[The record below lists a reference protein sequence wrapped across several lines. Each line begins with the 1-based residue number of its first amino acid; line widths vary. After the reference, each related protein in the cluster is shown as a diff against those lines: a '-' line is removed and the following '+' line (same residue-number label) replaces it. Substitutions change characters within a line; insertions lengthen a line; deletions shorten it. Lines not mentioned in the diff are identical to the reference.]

1 MNLLN
6 QILRKAISEYMEDQ
20 IYDKV
25 EKSLIE
31 IQNKIES
38 MGAINLAAIDELS
51 DQNERKKIFRRTI

>member
-1 MNLLN
+1 M
-6 QILRKAISEYMEDQ
+6 IMEDQ

-51 DQNERKKIFRRTI
+51 DQNERKIFR